1 MYSNETLAERIKQ
14 GETALI
20 PILWEQVRRLLH
32 QRACYYYWKYP
43 DDCTRSG
50 LTLEDLKQESFFV
63 LMDAVKYYS
72 PEKGYKLNT
81 YFGYV
86 AQNRYNALLGFRRS
100 AIRSDLLRRCDSL
113 DREIET
119 EDSSGDTIGDFVEDT
134 EAQLPFE
141 QLLEQVQQGEFHKA
155 LGEVMKECLTPFQE
169 QVLTG
174 QYFEG
179 KTLAQLSEETGKAL
193 SWIRV
198 QRNNAIRTLSKPQN
212 ARKLAP
218 FYTVE
223 YLAYHGGFQAFKRRQ
238 ASSTELA
245 AEIRTGL

>member
-32 QRACYYYWKYP
+32 QRACYYYRKYP

-86 AQNRYNALLGFRRS
+86 AQNRYNALLGFRHS
-100 AIRSDLLRRCDSL
+100 AMKSDLLRRCDSL

-141 QLLEQVQQGEFHKA
+141 QLLEQVQLSGFWEA
-155 LGEVMKECLTPFQE
+155 LKKIMEAQLNETRQRIII
-169 QVLTG
+169 G
-174 QYFEG
+174 QYFE
-179 KTLAQLSEETGKAL
+179 KKSLTQLAQEMEKDIT
-193 SWIRV
+193 WIRK
-198 QRNNAIRTLSKPQN
+198 QKRYAMDILSAPRN